1 MQHRCASFPL
11 HVQTVQYSEQI
22 SQNGKTF
29 HYTEQFFD
37 FWKTFQ
43 YNEQKGVR
51 QMILREHYISQ
62 IRPFYDSDLIKIIT
76 GIRRSGKSV
85 ILSQI
90 KEELEQA
97 GRQVLS
103 LNFENTRLL
112 REIPDAD
119 SLISY
124 VLARRKEGK
133 CYVFLD

>member
-1 MQHRCASFPL
+1 MD
-11 HVQTVQYSEQI
+11 QTVQYSEQI
-22 SQNGKTF
+22 SKNGKTF

-43 YNEQKGVR
+43 YNEQKEVR

-90 KEELEQA
+90 KEELERTKFDSDIYVTVDTLKYLKKGGTITPAAAAIGTVLNLKPVLQL
-97 GRQVLS
+97 QVRS
-103 LNFENTRLL
+103 WMLL
-112 REIPDAD
+112 PR
-119 SLISY
+119 
-124 VLARRKEGK
+124 
-133 CYVFLD
+133 